1 VQALLVHKPGPFTLV
16 QDAGRPGWRRFGI
29 PPSGALDQFAFRP
42 ANLLAGNAEDAAV
55 LEITLPGLVL
65 EALAPLVVAVTGA
78 DLDARLNGTA
88 TPGWTGFSLRRGDV
102 LAFRQRRQG
111 CRAYLAVA
119 GGLDTAVWLGS
130 RSTFAAGKM
139 GSPLRAGGVLES
151 FPPGPDARPGRR
163 LPLSCLPDSPA
174 VHRIRVTLGPQDG
187 WFTRRGLETFL
198 GSVYRLS
205 PQSSRQGF
213 RTEGPAIEAA
223 RQADLISDP
232 TPLGAV
238 QVPGDGKPIV
248 LHRDGQSTGGYPKVA
263 RLISADLDWFARMMP
278 GDALRFEAVSRQE
291 AVRLAAHAAEK
302 WRAIVRDLAQRP
314 PLS

>member
-1 VQALLVHKPGPFTLV
+1 MQVFLVRKPGPFTSV
-16 QDAGRPGWRRFGI
+16 QDAGRTGWRRFGI
-29 PPSGALDQFAFRP
+29 PPSGALDQFAFRA
-42 ANLLAGNAEDAAV
+42 ANLLAGNAPDAAV

-65 EALAPLVVAVTGA
+65 EALAPQVAAVTGA
-78 DLDARLNGTA
+78 DLDARINGAAAPQWTA
-88 TPGWTGFSLRRGDV
+88 FSLRRGDV
-102 LAFRQRRQG
+102 LTFRQRRQG

-139 GSPLRAGGVLES
+139 GSPLRAGDVLES

-163 LPLSCLPDSPA
+163 VSLSCLPASPA
-174 VHRIRVTLGPQDG
+174 IHRIRVTLGPQDG
-187 WFTRRGLETFL
+187 WFTRRGLQTFL

-205 PQSSRQGF
+205 PQSGRQGF
-213 RTEGPAIEAA
+213 RTEGPVIEAA

-248 LHRDGQSTGGYPKVA
+248 LHRDGQSTGGYPKIA
-263 RLISADLDWFARMMP
+263 RVISADLDWFARMMP
-278 GDALRFEAVSRQE
+278 GDALRFEAVSREE
-291 AVRLAAHAAEK
+291 ALRLAEAAAEN
-302 WRAIVRDLAQRP
+302 WRAIVRAVEESTPRP
-314 PLS
+314 